1 MHRDEMLIKSI
12 TKLNSSYQ
20 IIKFNCDIFKRM
32 INIHHIPWFQLSDL
46 DKKLRISVSDSQ
58 LGVSL
63 DTKVIEPI
71 LLCPVRGFMS
81 APNMATKDKAVKKH
95 RRTSSNVTLGP
106 PSSLADTS
114 QMSRRLRLIDFL
126 ADTRVIQRFIMVR
139 NWGKMPFIV
148 PRSIEEINLNLF
160 FWNLKCTCMYT
171 WYKAKWI
178 VIWKACQCFFVS
190 IL

>member
-12 TKLNSSYQ
+12 IKLNSSYQ
-20 IIKFNCDIFKRM
+20 TINCDIFKRM
-32 INIHHIPWFQLSDL
+32 INIHHVPWFQLSDL

-81 APNMATKDKAVKKH
+81 APNMATNDKAVKKH

-139 NWGKMPFIV
+139 TIEIGGKCH
-148 PRSIEEINLNLF
+148 LLF
-160 FWNLKCTCMYT
+160 PGLLK
-171 WYKAKWI
+171 K
-178 VIWKACQCFFVS
+178 
-190 IL
+190 

>member
-1 MHRDEMLIKSI
+1 MYICAHMHRDEMLIKSI

-32 INIHHIPWFQLSDL
+32 INIHHGPWFQLSDL

-139 NWGKMPFIV
+139 TIEIGGKCH
-148 PRSIEEINLNLF
+148 LLF
-160 FWNLKCTCMYT
+160 PGLLK
-171 WYKAKWI
+171 K
-178 VIWKACQCFFVS
+178 
-190 IL
+190 